1 MFDYALPVLFV
12 LLAWWFSTGAIL
24 YLDGLPRR
32 TFRWSMGGMTALLA
46 LSFYGLSATADDV
59 SEAGA
64 YVAFAC
70 ALGVWGWQE
79 MAFLMGYV
87 TGPRRGNC
95 PPGATGLRRFVFAT
109 QTILHHEIALA
120 VAGTAVCALSWG
132 AANKVG
138 AWTFLIL
145 WVMRLSAKL
154 NLFLGVR
161 NTGAEMLPV
170 HLRHLATYFA
180 RRPMN
185 LLFPVTVTL
194 ATVAAGFLWNDVA
207 AIGPDGTGFA
217 AGVLLG
223 TLLTLAIL
231 EHWFL
236 VVPLPVNA
244 LWAWGMASHVPGSGG
259 DVTIRMAGPAVAA
272 APSGVD
278 VATERRRP

>member
-1 MFDYALPVLFV
+1 MLDYALPVLFV
-12 LLAWWFSTGAIL
+12 LLVWWFSTGAIL

-32 TFRWSMGGMTALLA
+32 TFRWSMGGMTVVLV
-46 LSFYGLSATADDV
+46 LSLYGLAATAHDD
-59 SEAGA
+59 SEAAA
-64 YVAFAC
+64 YIAFAC

-95 PPGATGLRRFVFAT
+95 PPGASGLRRFVFAT
-109 QTILHHEIALA
+109 QTIIHHEIALA

-132 AANKVG
+132 GDNKVG

-161 NTGAEMLPV
+161 NTGAEMLPA
-170 HLRHLATYFA
+170 HLRHLATHFA

-194 ATVAAGFLWNDVA
+194 ATVAAAQLWADVA
-207 AIGPDGTGFA
+207 ETGPGGPGFA

-244 LWAWGMASHVPGSGG
+244 LWAWGMASHVPGAGS